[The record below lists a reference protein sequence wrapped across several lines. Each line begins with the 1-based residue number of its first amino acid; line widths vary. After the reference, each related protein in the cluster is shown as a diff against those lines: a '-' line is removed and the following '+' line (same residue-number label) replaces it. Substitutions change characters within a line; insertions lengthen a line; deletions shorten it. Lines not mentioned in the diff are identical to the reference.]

1 MCNYVDHF
9 QEYFELTRHDY
20 VLQQSSISFDTSV
33 EEIFPILASGG
44 RLYILDDRKNINLLR
59 EIIVSEGIT
68 LLSATPLV
76 LSYLN
81 GLPVGDSLRIM
92 ISGGE
97 VLHPDQIN
105 SFLDRGI
112 SVYNTYGPTE
122 TTVCVSYFKVEKP
135 TGHVIPIGT
144 PISNVYIYILDKFGR
159 IQPQGVEGEIHIG
172 GVSVAVNL
180 AGDNLLVPSVLTDSI
195 HSKDVL
201 YRTGDLGELS
211 NGTFYFTGRKDKQV
225 KVRGNRIEPFE
236 IEQVMLKYQ
245 NVKSATVV
253 TVTQNGDTALVAF
266 VVLSNPKHEQEL
278 NKFLVERLP
287 DYMVPQKLIL
297 IDEIPLTD
305 RGKPDVKLLESKLQA
320 WTDDDSKIFFVPESS
335 HETMLHKIWMDI
347 LKRDKISTTDN
358 FFLLGGHSITANM
371 LVVRIYEECLLRIT
385 LGDVFNYPTIRELAN
400 HLAAFEQDNFDVI
413 ELE

>member
-1 MCNYVDHF
+1 
-9 QEYFELTRHDY
+9 
-20 VLQQSSISFDTSV
+20 
-33 EEIFPILASGG
+33 
-44 RLYILDDRKNINLLR
+44 
-59 EIIVSEGIT
+59 
-68 LLSATPLV
+68 
-76 LSYLN
+76 
-81 GLPVGDSLRIM
+81 
-92 ISGGE
+92 
-97 VLHPDQIN
+97 
-105 SFLDRGI
+105 
-112 SVYNTYGPTE
+112 
-122 TTVCVSYFKVEKP
+122 
-135 TGHVIPIGT
+135 
-144 PISNVYIYILDKFGR
+144 
-159 IQPQGVEGEIHIG
+159 
-172 GVSVAVNL
+172 
-180 AGDNLLVPSVLTDSI
+180 
-195 HSKDVL
+195 L